1 VLFQLIVRMELK
13 DKLQRLRRE
22 RESRLKSHRVSSTW
36 EEIDKKEGLSTKEKL
51 QRLIQLT
58 RDEGQQ
64 KPQAPAFEPVPREPL
79 QFSENPFSLDMRY
92 GRIQLSEGLD
102 ISGHILTCLS
112 GDSVF
117 ESLDLSTALFIDLET
132 TSLSG
137 GAGTVPFNVGMGY
150 YKDDQFWVGQY
161 FLGDLAEEERMI
173 QELAHFFREMD
184 FQSVVTYNGKA
195 FDIPILETRF
205 ILYRQPLLLGGLPHL
220 DFLFPARKLWSHK
233 YENCQLYTLARK
245 VVGADRIEDIPS
257 SEIPFRY
264 FQYLHTGNFDLI
276 EPTTTRKISYPSWV

>member
-117 ESLDLSTALFIDLET
+117 ESLDLSKQTQKLLSTLTPREEKILRMRFGIGEKTDYTLEE
-132 TSLSG
+132 
-137 GAGTVPFNVGMGY
+137 VG
-150 YKDDQFWVGQY
+150 KQFGISRERVRQI
-161 FLGDLAEEERMI
+161 EERA
-173 QELAHFFREMD
+173 L
-184 FQSVVTYNGKA
+184 
-195 FDIPILETRF
+195 
-205 ILYRQPLLLGGLPHL
+205 
-220 DFLFPARKLWSHK
+220 RKLRHPLK
-233 YENCQLYTLARK
+233 TKEMRQI
-245 VVGADRIEDIPS
+245 AD
-257 SEIPFRY
+257 
-264 FQYLHTGNFDLI
+264 
-276 EPTTTRKISYPSWV
+276 